1 VVVGSMWYV
10 SSFLNHWKPCAS
22 LAQLFVQN
30 LEDFNHHLL
39 KKGVNILIKQRMI
52 LLATMPFDQHIE
64 SSEALHGFFCF

>member
-1 VVVGSMWYV
+1 
-10 SSFLNHWKPCAS
+10 

-52 LLATMPFDQHIE
+52 LLATIPFDQHIE